1 MVISG
6 TAVEPGIFAR
16 VRRVLAYHTLV
27 KYLVLKDLKVK
38 SRGTYLGVV
47 WTLLNPLLSLLI
59 YFVIFRHVFRV
70 QIPNYFSFFLV
81 GFVLWVFF
89 SRAITAATTS
99 LVENEGLVKRAV
111 FPLEVLPFSAV
122 LYQFVHHLIAL
133 AVALLLM
140 GILGGMQL
148 TWSLIG
154 VVPLIVT
161 FAVFTLALALWLS
174 TIGVFFLDARDILEV
189 GLPILFWMTPIFYS
203 LDMAPPFLRPFV
215 VANPL
220 TSFIGALRAVLIDG
234 RLPTPGDVTAIVAW
248 VLVALGSG
256 LWIFAR
262 YAPTFSE
269 EI

>member
-1 MVISG
+1 MKISVS
-6 TAVEPGIFAR
+6 AAEPGIFAR
-16 VRRVLAYHTLV
+16 VKRVLAYHTLV
-27 KYLVLKDLKVK
+27 RYLVLKDLKVK
-38 SRGTYLGVV
+38 SRGTYLGVA
-47 WTLLNPLLSLLI
+47 WTLMNPLLSLLI

-70 QIPNYFSFFLV
+70 QIANYFAFFLV

-89 SRAITAATTS
+89 SRAITAATTC

-111 FPLEVLPFSAV
+111 FPLEALPLSAV
-122 LYQFVHHLIAL
+122 LYQLVHHLVAL

-140 GILGGMQL
+140 GLAGGMRF
-148 TWSLIG
+148 TWSLIAAA
-154 VVPLIVT
+154 PLIVT

-174 TIGVFFLDARDILEV
+174 TIGVFFRDARDILEV
-189 GLPILFWMTPIFYS
+189 GLPVLFWMTPIVYS

-215 VANPL
+215 AANPL
-220 TSFIGALRAVLIDG
+220 TSFIGGLRSVLLDG
-234 RLPTPGDVTAIVAW
+234 QLPASGDVAAMVAW
-248 VLVALGSG
+248 ALVTLGSG